1 MKQSIV
7 HRTVVGQGTKAVAT
21 ATATATLF
29 GFPGCAI
36 LSDCRAWLLR
46 WLSPSEAPTISH
58 GSCLLPKIA
67 CPPAR
72 RARGTRA
79 VLGCAGGVWVK
90 SGGGGEGG
98 RGTRACY
105 P

>member
-1 MKQSIV
+1 MKQNIV
-7 HRTVVGQGTKAVAT
+7 HRTVGGQGTRAV

-36 LSDCRAWLLR
+36 LSDCRAWLLP

-67 CPPAR
+67 CPPA
-72 RARGTRA
+72 AHGAPVLCWGALA
-79 VLGCAGGVWVK
+79 VCG
-90 SGGGGEGG
+90 
-98 RGTRACY
+98 
-105 P
+105 